1 VDEREPLRCA
11 TPDILVETGVFE
23 LLDEPLDPAALARLV
38 AHPSCG
44 ALATFSGTAR
54 DHSRGLRV
62 VRLEYEAYDAMVE
75 AEMQRI
81 FADCRSAH
89 GLGEAG
95 AAQLPE
101 QHLRMAVQ
109 HRIGVVPIGA
119 PAVAIAVAAPHRERA
134 FGACRF
140 LIDSLKARV
149 PIWKKEIYAD
159 GSSWIGERP

>member
-1 VDEREPLRCA
+1 MGAPHGSADDRALERGR
-11 TPDILVETGVFE
+11 FE
-23 LLDEPLDPAALARLV
+23 LCAAPLDSAALARLV
-38 AHPSCG
+38 VHPACG
-44 ALATFSGTAR
+44 AIATFSGTAR
-54 DHSRGLRV
+54 DHSRGRAVL
-62 VRLEYEAYDAMVE
+62 RLEYEAFAAMVE

-89 GLGEAG
+89 GVGEAD
-95 AAQLPE
+95 AASLPE

-109 HRIGVVPIGA
+109 HRIGVVPIGE
-119 PAVAIAVAAPHRERA
+119 PAVAIAVASPHRERA

-149 PIWKKEIYAD
+149 PIWKKEIYTD